1 LNTNERHN
9 CKKPYT
15 FFDMYKLDVPQK
27 TEYSI
32 LLDIWE
38 SSVRAT
44 HHFLQKEDIEVL
56 KKIIRE
62 KGVFNHVSLTCAR
75 DINNNILGF
84 MGVSKDSI
92 EMLFI
97 DSRSIGREIGK
108 ILLLHAIKD
117 LNITKVD
124 VNEQNEQA
132 LRFYEHFGFK
142 ITSRSELDGTGKP
155 YPILHMQLQ

>member
-56 KKIIRE
+56 KKIIQE